1 MFSGLCLHACNTD
14 SSVFLKCQDAF
25 YGTVVADPDIPALQV
40 GEERPGHVGSVVGDG
55 EDPVA
60 ALCFDRTAVICHELH
75 HLLLVIPVERAVQE
89 FRVRHD
95 MSHEVLRIARVREV
109 APAFT
114 CDVDLLA
121 SLLRLFQNSDGRAS
135 VGSRAG
141 CHQACR
147 AGADDY
153 DMLFMLF
160 LFAIVIHAHSIN

>member
-1 MFSGLCLHACNTD
+1 
-14 SSVFLKCQDAF
+14 
-25 YGTVVADPDIPALQV
+25 
-40 GEERPGHVGSVVGDG
+40 
-55 EDPVA
+55 
-60 ALCFDRTAVICHELH
+60 
-75 HLLLVIPVERAVQE
+75 
-89 FRVRHD
+89 
-95 MSHEVLRIARVREV
+95 MSHEVLRIARVRKV

-114 CDVDLLA
+114 CDIDLLA
-121 SLLRLFQNSDGRAS
+121 RLLRLFQNSDGRAS